1 MSRHIF
7 FWHLSELAESI
18 VWRLTLTW
26 GNSVIVSNVS
36 PVPFFLLLVFPL
48 HTLQP
53 FVHSPWIF
61 CSVFS
66 SFCSL
71 LLSSSGGFY
80 QYILK
85 LRDSF
90 LSCVQSANKPINS
103 ILKISVNKPISS
115 IFYFCYF
122 LKNLQCSF
130 WFLGFPSLHLHCP
143 SVFACCLLY
152 PLECL
157 AY

>member
-71 LLSSSGGFY
+71 CFPVLEVSINISLSSE
-80 QYILK
+80 ILS
-85 LRDSF
+85 LAMSS
-90 LSCVQSANKPINS
+90 L
-103 ILKISVNKPISS
+103 LIS
-115 IFYFCYF
+115 
-122 LKNLQCSF
+122 L
-130 WFLGFPSLHLHCP
+130 
-143 SVFACCLLY
+143 
-152 PLECL
+152 
-157 AY
+157 